1 MLAAPGHRCPA
12 KTRWSRPSTW
22 RALPKAFRLLVLPP
36 SYRSLSEAGQLLALA
51 NSERSAR
58 GLPGFVGLSSPLD
71 TRAQE
76 GAAANDDPIGP
87 PGAAWA
93 TTGPAARPP
102 SCWPT
107 STGSTTTASGPPCWD
122 HRQNVLGDYGA
133 HPLMGAA
140 AIRVDGVTSMTELF
154 ASSRPAHRAVA
165 AH

>member
-87 PGAAWA
+87 PGAAW
-93 TTGPAARPP
+93 
-102 SCWPT
+102 
-107 STGSTTTASGPPCWD
+107 GSNWAGGEASVLLADFDWVYDDGLGSPLLGPP
-122 HRQNVLGDYGA
+122 
-133 HPLMGAA
+133 P
-140 AIRVDGVTSMTELF
+140 E
-154 ASSRPAHRAVA
+154 RPR
-165 AH
+165 